1 MPSGPFFQPSIQTSG
16 TFQFYPSTAE
26 IVVAAY
32 RRCQMHRTELVD
44 THWADALIEFNA
56 LQTVINDLGPN
67 LAQVDLQSVA
77 LTQGVATYSVPA
89 ETITILDM
97 YLRYS
102 SPAIDRYMWPI
113 SRTEYDSIPNKAQ
126 QGFPNQYWFDRLISP
141 TFTLYFVPDG
151 NGPYTIY
158 YHRFRQIQDAT
169 YTGAL
174 NPEVPNRAIDALI
187 AGLAHRLARIYKP
200 ELEPARKIDAKEA
213 FDIYAKQD
221 TENVPLYIQPA
232 MSGYYR
238 P

>member
-1 MPSGPFFQPSIQTSG
+1 MVFSPSISTTG
-16 TFQFYPSTAE
+16 TYQFFPSTAE
-26 IVVAAY
+26 IVHIAFGRIQMY
-32 RRCQMHRTELVD
+32 RPELLE
-44 THWADALIEFNA
+44 THYQDAIIEFNA
-56 LQTVINDLGPN
+56 LQSVINSLGPN

-77 LTQGVATYSVPA
+77 LTQGVATYNVPV

-102 SPAIDRYMWPI
+102 SPAIDRYLWPI
-113 SRTEYDSIPNKAQ
+113 SRTEFDSIPNKSQ

-151 NGPYTIY
+151 NGPYTIF
-158 YHRFRQIQDAT
+158 YHRFRQVQDAQYANAT
-169 YTGAL
+169 

-187 AGLAHRLARIYKP
+187 AGLSHRLARIYKP
-200 ELEPARKIDAKEA
+200 QLEAARKADAREA

-221 TENVPLYIQPA
+221 TENVNLYLQPA

-238 P
+238 V